1 MQFLVLLDSV
11 KIPHDLFDP
20 GIFCNSTLHPR
31 QTRYR
36 TKDQRPVYDKETNNV
51 SRLLMLSSNQTWMGC
66 GIKWDFSVDRWHFAR
81 KRGFQ
86 V

>member
-1 MQFLVLLDSV
+1 VQFLGFLDPV

-36 TKDQRPVYDKETNNV
+36 TKGQRPVYAKET
-51 SRLLMLSSNQTWMGC
+51 
-66 GIKWDFSVDRWHFAR
+66 
-81 KRGFQ
+81 
-86 V
+86 